1 VIHLARGVDTLRSRA
16 AARAAGADQQ
26 PDPFDQAF
34 AQLFL
39 RRATDHADEVA
50 FRHKDYGIWQE
61 VTWREY
67 RRHAELFALGLLELG
82 ATTGDP
88 LAIMGDPIPEWL
100 YADLAAQ
107 SIGMVPFGIYVTAP
121 AEDIAYQM
129 GHSGARIFV
138 AEDQEYVDKLF
149 ESGYDDVDH
158 IVVADARGMFAYTDS
173 RLTTVAAVEEL
184 GADRLRREPELWE
197 KLVGE
202 RSPDDPIAI
211 FYTSGTTGRPKGALL
226 SSRNLVCAWSGCFV
240 DSAPPSHRDRTIAA
254 LPLAHL
260 AERITSVYSPM
271 LFGSVTHLP
280 EDQDTSREATVESQP
295 TLMIG
300 LPRLWETF
308 ASQVLVDIE
317 LTSPLKRA
325 VYRLG
330 MKVRER
336 YMASIYAE
344 RRPSILLSAANQLAM
359 WTVFRPIL
367 DKFGYSQLRFT
378 MVGGAPVSPEVIKLW
393 QCWGV
398 RILEIY
404 GMTEAA
410 GIISVPRGPVPQPGL
425 AGKALPGI
433 EITLDDE
440 GEILISGPNVFLG
453 YYNDPKA
460 TAEAV
465 DERGYLHS
473 GDIGIL
479 LPDGNLK
486 VVDRK
491 KDILTMADGATVPAS
506 QIEHQ
511 LKFSP
516 YVRDAML
523 VGQGRT
529 YLTALLELDFDI
541 TAEWARGH
549 GITYTGF
556 SNLAANPRI
565 KKLVDDEVARANSAL
580 AEEGVPTVKD
590 FRILNKELDP
600 EASDEITAT
609 RKVKRRA
616 LAQKFSALVETM
628 YPESDV
634 PESPGP
640 LQVSVDR

>member
-1 VIHLARGVDTLRSRA
+1 VLSSGTGDRLNGEAP
-16 AARAAGADQQ
+16 Q
-26 PDPFDQAF
+26 PAPQSLAF

-39 RRATDHADEVA
+39 QRATRHADDVA
-50 FRHKDYGIWQE
+50 FRHKDFGIWQE
-61 VTWREY
+61 VTWIEY

-82 ATTGDP
+82 AKQGDP

-107 SIGMVPFGIYVTAP
+107 SIGMIPFGIYVTAP
-121 AEDIAYQM
+121 ADDIAYQM

-149 ESGYDDVDH
+149 ESGYDDVEH
-158 IVVADARGMFAYTDS
+158 VIVADDRGMFAYRDP
-173 RLTTVAAVEEL
+173 RLTTFAAVEEL
-184 GADRLRREPELWE
+184 GARRLQRDPGYWE

-226 SSRNLVCAWSGCFV
+226 SSRNLICAWSGCFV
-240 DSAPPSHRDRTIAA
+240 EQPPPSVRDRTVAA

-271 LFGSVTHLP
+271 LYGSVTHLP
-280 EDQDTSREATVESQP
+280 EDQDTSRVATVETQP
-295 TLMIG
+295 TVMIG

-317 LTSPLKRA
+317 LTSRLKRRA
-325 VYRLG
+325 YRLG
-330 MKVRER
+330 MSIRER
-336 YMASIYAE
+336 YMAKIYASA
-344 RRPSILLSAANQLAM
+344 RPSLPLRVVNHLAM

-398 RILEIY
+398 RIVEIY

-410 GIISVPRGPVPQPGL
+410 GIITVARGRVPQPGL

-433 EITLDDE
+433 DITLADD
-440 GEILISGPNVFLG
+440 GEILISGPNVFRG
-453 YYNDPKA
+453 YYKDERA
-460 TAEAV
+460 TAEAI
-465 DERGYLHS
+465 DSEGFLHS
-473 GDIGIL
+473 GDIGVFM
-479 LPDGNLK
+479 PDGNLK
-486 VVDRK
+486 VIDRK
-491 KDILTMADGATVPAS
+491 KDILTMEDGTTVPAS

-529 YLTALLELDFDI
+529 YLTALIELDFDI

-556 SNLAANPRI
+556 SNLAANPLI
-565 KKLVDDEVARANSAL
+565 KKLIDDEVVRANAAL
-580 AEEGVPTVKD
+580 TAEGVPTVKQ

-600 EASDEITAT
+600 ESADEITAT

-616 LAQKFSALVETM
+616 LAQKFSAVVETM
-628 YPESDV
+628 YETPDPVSTLVSD
-634 PESPGP
+634 EG
-640 LQVSVDR
+640 SVRP